1 MCKNNLYIFLF
12 FNFCFLGALHGQSLI
27 GFSGSNS
34 QNINSSAGEVVI
46 GLASDASNSLTIGF
60 QQPLLQITAI
70 EEDVLV
76 EVSIYPNPVLSHLNV
91 EHSMEEPL
99 TLILR
104 DDMGR
109 TLELINDLNQT
120 YILNLEEF
128 PNGRYI
134 IEFVTEKARTSYS
147 ILKLN

>member
-1 MCKNNLYIFLF
+1 MLYRFTLLLFLS
-12 FNFCFLGALHGQSLI
+12 LPGAIHGQSLI

-46 GLASDASNSLTIGF
+46 GLASDASYSLTVGF

-76 EVSIYPNPVLSHLNV
+76 DVSIYPNPVLSHLNV
-91 EHSMEEPL
+91 EHSMEEAL

-109 TLELINDLNQT
+109 ALELINDLNQT

>member
-1 MCKNNLYIFLF
+1 MIYRVTFLF
-12 FNFCFLGALHGQSLI
+12 FLSLPGVLDGQSLI

-46 GLASDASNSLTIGF
+46 GLTSDSSYSLTVGF
-60 QQPLLQITAI
+60 QQPLIQLTAI

-76 EVSIYPNPVLSHLNV
+76 DVNIYPNPVLSYLNV
-91 EHSMEEPL
+91 EHSMQEPL

-109 TLELINDLNQT
+109 TLETINNLNQT

-147 ILKLN
+147 ILKLH

>member
-1 MCKNNLYIFLF
+1 MTYRLTLLLFLS
-12 FNFCFLGALHGQSLI
+12 LPGVIHGQSLI
-27 GFSGSNS
+27 GFSGSDS

-46 GLASDASNSLTIGF
+46 GLGSDASNILTIGF
-60 QQPLLQITAI
+60 QQPLLQITTI

-91 EHSMEEPL
+91 EHSLEEAM

-104 DDMGR
+104 DDMGK

>member
-1 MCKNNLYIFLF
+1 
-12 FNFCFLGALHGQSLI
+12 LI

-99 TLILR
+99 KLILR

>member
-1 MCKNNLYIFLF
+1 MIYRLTLLLFLF
-12 FNFCFLGALHGQSLI
+12 LSGAIHGQALI

-91 EHSMEEPL
+91 EHSMEESL

-109 TLELINDLNQT
+109 TLETINDLNKT

>member
-1 MCKNNLYIFLF
+1 MIYRLTLLLFLS
-12 FNFCFLGALHGQSLI
+12 LPGVMYGQSLI

-91 EHSMEEPL
+91 EHSMEESL

>member
-1 MCKNNLYIFLF
+1 
-12 FNFCFLGALHGQSLI
+12 
-27 GFSGSNS
+27 
-34 QNINSSAGEVVI
+34 
-46 GLASDASNSLTIGF
+46 
-60 QQPLLQITAI
+60 
-70 EEDVLV
+70 
-76 EVSIYPNPVLSHLNV
+76 
-91 EHSMEEPL
+91 L

-109 TLELINDLNQT
+109 TLELINDLNKT

-134 IEFVTEKARTSYS
+134 IEFVTKKARTSYS

>member
-1 MCKNNLYIFLF
+1 MLRNNCFIFLLC
-12 FNFCFLGALHGQSLI
+12 NLLFLGVSHGQSLI

-91 EHSMEEPL
+91 EHSMEEAL

-109 TLELINDLNQT
+109 TLELINDLNKT

>member
-1 MCKNNLYIFLF
+1 MIYRLILLF
-12 FNFCFLGALHGQSLI
+12 SLSIPGAIHGQSLI

-46 GLASDASNSLTIGF
+46 GLASDTSNSLTIGF
-60 QQPLLQITAI
+60 RQPLLHITAI

-91 EHSMEEPL
+91 EHSMEESL

-109 TLELINDLNQT
+109 TLETINDLNQT

>member
-1 MCKNNLYIFLF
+1 MY
-12 FNFCFLGALHGQSLI
+12 GQSLI

-46 GLASDASNSLTIGF
+46 ELASDASNSLTIGF

-91 EHSMEEPL
+91 EHSMEESL

-134 IEFVTEKARTSYS
+134 IEFVTEKARASYS

>member
-1 MCKNNLYIFLF
+1 MIYRLTLLVFLS
-12 FNFCFLGALHGQSLI
+12 LPGVMYGQSLI

-46 GLASDASNSLTIGF
+46 GLGSDASNSLTFGF

-70 EEDVLV
+70 KEDVLV
-76 EVSIYPNPVLSHLNV
+76 EISIYPNPVLSHLNV
-91 EHSMEEPL
+91 EHSMEESL

-134 IEFVTEKARTSYS
+134 IEFVTEKARASYS

>member
-1 MCKNNLYIFLF
+1 MIYRLTVLLFLF
-12 FNFCFLGALHGQSLI
+12 LSGAIHGQALI
-27 GFSGSNS
+27 GFSGSNA

-46 GLASDASNSLTIGF
+46 GLSSDTFNSLTVGF
-60 QQPLLQITAI
+60 QQPLLHVTAI
-70 EEDVLV
+70 EEDLV
-76 EVSIYPNPVLSHLNV
+76 VGVSVYPNPVLSHLNV
-91 EHSMEEPL
+91 EHSIEESL

-147 ILKLN
+147 ILKMN

>member
-1 MCKNNLYIFLF
+1 LF
-12 FNFCFLGALHGQSLI
+12 FNFCFLGVVHGQSLI
-27 GFSGSNS
+27 GFSGSDS

-46 GLASDASNSLTIGF
+46 GLSSDVSNSLTIGF
-60 QQPLLQITAI
+60 QQPLIQITAI

-91 EHSMEEPL
+91 EHSMEEAL

-109 TLELINDLNQT
+109 TLELINDLNKT

-134 IEFVTEKARTSYS
+134 IEFVTKKARTSYS

>member
-1 MCKNNLYIFLF
+1 MTS
-12 FNFCFLGALHGQSLI
+12 GQSLI
-27 GFSGSNS
+27 GFAGSTS
-34 QNINSSAGEVVI
+34 QNITLSAGEVAI
-46 GLASDASNSLTIGF
+46 GLASDANNILTVGF
-60 QQPLLQITAI
+60 QQPSIQLTAI
-70 EEDVLV
+70 DEDVLV

-91 EHSMEEPL
+91 EHSMEESL

-109 TLELINDLNQT
+109 TLELINDLNKT
-120 YILNLEEF
+120 YILNLDEF

-134 IEFVTEKARTSYS
+134 IEFVTKKARTSYS